1 MALKHML
8 TTSLLL
14 GIFAIAGTSMV
25 ALTYEGTEA
34 RIIDN
39 DYQALLRTLHALV
52 PPDSHDNDIATDTV
66 TVTSKALLGNK
77 KPSTIYLAR
86 LKGVPVAAVITAT
99 APDGYN
105 GAIKLLVA
113 IRFDGSISGVRVL
126 NHRET
131 PGLGDGIEVE
141 RSNWI
146 TGFNGLSLNN
156 PDELGWRV
164 KKDGGIFDQ
173 FTGATVT
180 PRAVVKAVHH
190 ALIYFKQHRDQLF
203 NASASAEASAA
214 AQSN

>member
-146 TGFNGLSLNN
+146 MGFNGLSLNN

-203 NASASAEASAA
+203 NASAEASAA
-214 AQSN
+214 AQSD

>member
-1 MALKHML
+1 MTLKHML

-86 LKGVPVAAVITAT
+86 LKGVPVAAVITAI

-113 IRFDGSISGVRVL
+113 IRYDGSISGVRVL

-131 PGLGDGIEVE
+131 PGLGDGIEIE

-146 TGFNGLSLNN
+146 MSFNGLSLNN

-203 NASASAEASAA
+203 NASAEASAA
-214 AQSN
+214 AQSD